1 VHSQHTDELLRFLLR
16 AGEELANSLDYETT
30 LQSVARQA
38 VPVLADLC
46 VVDLIGSDGHL
57 RPVALAAAHLDAA
70 KEAWLRE
77 LALGDESPATVL
89 RAFRTRQPLI
99 VPELSE
105 SVLNAIA
112 RDEQAPV
119 TPRAMTAIRVLRAK
133 SAISLPLVARERAL
147 GVLSLARIE
156 TSPAFVP
163 EDLAM
168 VQQLAR
174 QCALAVDNAR
184 LYRDAQDAVR
194 VREEFLATTSHEL
207 RTPVSEIKGFVTTL
221 LRTDVEWDEPTRR
234 DFLRE
239 IDSDADRLDALIS
252 DLLDMSQLVS
262 SGAQNFSRAPTPPA
276 VLVSR
281 GLDRVRGRLALSPVD
296 IDSGLG
302 MLPAVWV
309 DARRIEQVFANLLE
323 NAIKYAPGS
332 TIRISGARADAG
344 RMVDLWVEDEGRGIA
359 SDDLAHIFD
368 TFYRG
373 RSAERSDIPGTG
385 LGLAI
390 ARTIVEGHGGRI
402 RAENRPSGGA
412 RFVVSLPTASADGRR
427 RRIQQSE

>member
-1 VHSQHTDELLRFLLR
+1 
-16 AGEELANSLDYETT
+16 
-30 LQSVARQA
+30 
-38 VPVLADLC
+38 
-46 VVDLIGSDGHL
+46 
-57 RPVALAAAHLDAA
+57 
-70 KEAWLRE
+70 
-77 LALGDESPATVL
+77 
-89 RAFRTRQPLI
+89 
-99 VPELSE
+99 
-105 SVLNAIA
+105 
-112 RDEQAPV
+112 
-119 TPRAMTAIRVLRAK
+119 MTAIRMLRAR
-133 SAISLPLVARERAL
+133 SAIAVPLVARERAL
-147 GVLSLARIE
+147 GVLSLARLE
-156 TSPAFVP
+156 ASPAFVP

-207 RTPVSEIKGFVTTL
+207 RTPLSEIKGFVTTL

-239 IDSDADRLDALIS
+239 IDSEADRLDALIS

-262 SGAQNFSRAPTPPA
+262 SGAQHFSRAPTPPA

-302 MLPAVWV
+302 TLPAVWV

-332 TIRISGARADAG
+332 AIRIAGARADAG
-344 RMVDLWVEDEGRGIA
+344 RMVDLWVEDEGPGIA
-359 SDDLAHIFD
+359 RDDLAHIFD

-373 RSAERSDIPGTG
+373 RSPERSDIPGTG

-402 RAENRPSGGA
+402 RAENRPGGGA
-412 RFVVSLPTASADGRR
+412 RLVVSLPTASADGRR

>member
-1 VHSQHTDELLRFLLR
+1 
-16 AGEELANSLDYETT
+16 
-30 LQSVARQA
+30 
-38 VPVLADLC
+38 
-46 VVDLIGSDGHL
+46 
-57 RPVALAAAHLDAA
+57 
-70 KEAWLRE
+70 
-77 LALGDESPATVL
+77 
-89 RAFRTRQPLI
+89 
-99 VPELSE
+99 
-105 SVLNAIA
+105 
-112 RDEQAPV
+112 
-119 TPRAMTAIRVLRAK
+119 
-133 SAISLPLVARERAL
+133 
-147 GVLSLARIE
+147 
-156 TSPAFVP
+156 
-163 EDLAM
+163 
-168 VQQLAR
+168 
-174 QCALAVDNAR
+174 LAVDNAR

-239 IDSDADRLDALIS
+239 IDSEADRLDALIS

-262 SGAQNFSRAPTPPA
+262 SGAQHFSRAPTPPA

-302 MLPAVWV
+302 TLPAVWV

-332 TIRISGARADAG
+332 AIRIAGARADAG
-344 RMVDLWVEDEGRGIA
+344 RMVDLWVEDEGPGIA

-373 RSAERSDIPGTG
+373 RSPERSDIPGTG

-402 RAENRPSGGA
+402 RAENRPDGGA